1 MPRID
6 NHQRCN
12 KVVNPE
18 WVGERSCQRL
28 QSYQQNNVIYQA
40 QITATVTAAAPYV
53 IIIHINYGE
62 IADKVFDKH
71 D

>member
-1 MPRID
+1 M

-18 WVGERSCQRL
+18 WVGERDCYHL
-28 QSYQQNNVIYQA
+28 QSYQQKKVIYQA
-40 QITATVTAAAPYV
+40 QITATVTAAAESYV
-53 IIIHINYGE
+53 ILFFIKKGE
-62 IADKVFDKH
+62 KADKVFDHH